1 LTTLNNYPG
10 GLRGRVNPATGAGY
24 VVWLYPASG
33 EMRLWRT
40 TAWNIN
46 SPGLTPLNAA
56 SGIAFDTTT
65 FHRVRMSFIGTTI
78 EVYYDGVLVMS
89 ATDTTHGQG
98 VIALDVENQ
107 PIAFDNV
114 VVNALP

>member
-1 LTTLNNYPG
+1 
-10 GLRGRVNPATGAGY
+10 
-24 VVWLYPASG
+24 
-33 EMRLWRT
+33 
-40 TAWNIN
+40 
-46 SPGLTPLNAA
+46 
-56 SGIAFDTTT
+56 
-65 FHRVRMSFIGTTI
+65 MSFIGTTI